1 MKFINPKKIRFHHC
15 DPAGIVFYPQ
25 YYYLLH
31 ETQEDF
37 FSHINFSLYSIIE
50 QGHGVPIVDMKTQFK
65 GMCRQGEDVVIELSF
80 SKIGGSSMTMEY
92 EIFGTVQNKKNE
104 NDLKLKATGTIVF
117 VELKTSRP
125 QKIPDAL
132 RQALM
137 PYLETTHHA

>member
-37 FSHINFSLYSIIE
+37 FSHIDFSLYSMID
-50 QGHGVPIVDMKTQFK
+50 QGCGIPIVDMKTQFN
-65 GMCRQGEDVVIELSF
+65 GMCRQGDDVTIELHF

-92 EIFGTVQNKKNE
+92 EIYGANQIKNIE
-104 NDLKLKATGTIVF
+104 RELKLKATGTIVYID
-117 VELKTSRP
+117 LQSNRP
-125 QKIPDAL
+125 QKNSGCPKSCA
-132 RQALM
+132 
-137 PYLETTHHA
+137 